1 VTVHRVRLG
10 KVVMLSCVMAIGLA
24 RIASAQSGL
33 TGLVTDATGGA
44 LPGVTVEATSP
55 ALIEGTRAAF
65 TDGQGR
71 YSIVDLR
78 PGVYTV
84 TFKLTGFA
92 AVRHEGV
99 ELPAAF
105 TATVN
110 VELKVSSLEETI
122 SVTGQ
127 SPVVDVQ
134 STAKTQVMSRDVL
147 DSVPNSRS
155 WSSIGSLTPGIKM
168 DKPNVGGAEF
178 AQNSLLFAR
187 GSSARETAIEVDG
200 MSVGVNSPQSYL
212 MSYIDNALIQ
222 EVVYQTSGISAET
235 SRGGIRV
242 NMIPKEGGNTFSG
255 LGYAGLTPSS
265 FVSVNLPPELQNRGL
280 RGGES
285 VRHVHDVSLAPGGRI
300 IRDKLWFFASARWLS
315 TTQLTANTVQDN
327 GDQGQNKDIIGTG
340 IVRLTWQVT
349 PKNKIGAWY
358 GPQWKSRDHVMSAF
372 FDPEEAASVYL
383 TLDLHN
389 SQIKWTST
397 PTSRLLIEAGYSTAP
412 AAWGST
418 QQPGIY
424 VEQPEGVRTCQAT
437 PCFWE
442 AGYDQS
448 SSWYRKAPKN
458 DLDTLRRW
466 NASSTADNRNYTT
479 RDVVSGIVS
488 YVTGSHAFKAGAE
501 VEYGKYQLIVY
512 PNNASLIQNYRNG
525 VPTSVTV
532 RNSPSWATGP
542 FLDRDLGVF
551 VQDTW
556 TIRRLTAT
564 MGVRAERFR
573 SSLREQAAPPGRFAP
588 ARNFAAVP
596 NLPNW
601 FDVVPRLGAAY
612 DVFGN
617 GKTALKFTFGQAM
630 ESESTGF
637 AARYN
642 PMVSQADTRT
652 WTDRDL
658 QNRNLPTNGD
668 DIAQDNEIGPSNNN
682 QFGIR
687 ASRNPDPNI
696 KRPYDLMYSAGIDRE
711 VLPRV
716 SVSGTY
722 YRRNVYRQEFQD
734 NLLRSLSDWTPV
746 TVYDPIDGAPLRA
759 YNLNVAK
766 RGLVDILDSNSA
778 NSDVRRR
785 TYNGFELSANARLP
799 KGGVV
804 FGGWSVE
811 RTINVTCDGSTPPPT
826 PGDAATPSGASQP
839 DDPNTLRFCDQAGF
853 DEASGVDIKIPWL
866 SEFKLGISHPLPWGL
881 EGSAG
886 YVSYPARET
895 RIDWRITPGTRYAAN
910 CPGACTPGALVIP
923 SMTESQLIVRLTPP
937 GTRFLDRWN
946 QLDLSLRRKFNF
958 GGSRR
963 ITLGITAFNALNNA
977 ALLDQNV
984 NFGSGLGTPT
994 DVMVPRIVRVESH
1007 ITF

>member
-1 VTVHRVRLG
+1 VVYRVRRGNVVILAALLALG
-10 KVVMLSCVMAIGLA
+10 LP
-24 RIASAQSGL
+24 RIVSAQSAL
-33 TGLVTDATGGA
+33 TGLVTDATGA
-44 LPGVTVEATSP
+44 VLPGVTVEAASP
-55 ALIEGTRAAF
+55 ALIEGSRTAF

-78 PGVYTV
+78 PGVYSL
-84 TFKLTGFA
+84 TFTLQGFS
-92 AVRHEGV
+92 VVKREGM

-110 VELKVSSLEETI
+110 VELSVGAVGETI
-122 SVTGQ
+122 NVSGQ

-134 STAKTQVMSRDVL
+134 TTAKTQVMSRAIL

-187 GSSARETAIEVDG
+187 GATARETAVEVDG
-200 MSVGVNSPQSYL
+200 MSVGVNSPQNNL
-212 MSYIDNALIQ
+212 MTYIDNALIQ

-235 SRGGIRV
+235 SRGGVRV

-255 LGYAGLTPSS
+255 LGYMGLTPSS

-285 VRHVHDVSLAPGGRI
+285 VRHVHDVSISPGGRI
-300 IRDKLWFFASARWLS
+300 IRDKLWFFTSARWLS

-327 GDQGQNKDIIGTG
+327 GEQGQNKDYIGSALL
-340 IVRLTWQVT
+340 RLTWQVS
-349 PKNKIGAWY
+349 PKNKIGVWY
-358 GPQWKSRDHVMSAF
+358 GPQWKGRDHVMSAF
-372 FDPEEAASVYL
+372 FDPEEAATVYL
-383 TLDLHN
+383 TLNLSN
-389 SQIKWTST
+389 AQVKWTST

-424 VEQPEGVRTCQAT
+424 VEEPAGVRTCQAT

-448 SSWYRKAPKN
+448 SMWYRKAPKV

-466 NASSTADNRNYTT
+466 NAGAADNRNYTT
-479 RDVVSGIVS
+479 RDVVSGSVS

-501 VEYGKYQLIVY
+501 IEYGKYELIVY
-512 PNNASLIQNYRNG
+512 SNNASLVQNYRNG
-525 VPTSVTV
+525 IPTSVTV

-542 FLDRDLGVF
+542 FMNGDTGVY

-564 MGVRAERFR
+564 LGLRAESFR
-573 SSLREQAAPPGRFAP
+573 SSLRAQIAPPGRFAP
-588 ARNFAAVP
+588 AREFAAVP
-596 NLPNW
+596 DLPNW
-601 FDVVPRLGAAY
+601 FDLAPRLGAAY
-612 DVFGN
+612 DLFGN
-617 GKTALKFTFGQAM
+617 GKTALKFTFGRAM
-630 ESESTGF
+630 SSESTGF

-642 PMVSQADTRT
+642 AMVSQTDTRT
-652 WTDRDL
+652 WTDRDRL
-658 QNRNLPTNGD
+658 NRDLPTNGD

-682 QFGIR
+682 QFGLR
-687 ASRNPDPNI
+687 APRNADPNI
-696 KRPYDLMYSAGIDRE
+696 KRPYDLMYTVGVDRE
-711 VLPRV
+711 LLPRV
-716 SVSGTY
+716 SASATY
-722 YRRNVYRQEFQD
+722 YRRSFYRLELQD

-746 TVYDPIDGAPLRA
+746 TVYDPIDGAPIQA

-766 RGLVDILDSNSA
+766 RGLVDILDTNTP
-778 NSDVRRR
+778 NSDLRRR
-785 TYNGFELSANARLP
+785 TYRGLELSANARLP
-799 KGGVV
+799 KGGLV
-804 FGGWSVE
+804 FGGWSIE
-811 RTINVTCDGSTPPPT
+811 RTLDVTCDGSTPLPPST
-826 PGDAATPSGASQP
+826 ASQP
-839 DDPNTLRFCDQAGF
+839 DDPNTLRFCNQAGF
-853 DEASGVDIKIPWL
+853 DEASGIEVKMPWL

-895 RIDWRITPGTRYAAN
+895 RIEWRITPGTRYATN

-937 GTRFLDRWN
+937 GTRYLDRWN
-946 QLDLSLRRKFNF
+946 QLDLSVRRRFTL
-958 GGSRR
+958 GGTRK
-963 ITLGITAFNALNNA
+963 ITLGLTAYNVLNNA
-977 ALLDQNV
+977 ALLEENV
-984 NFGSGLGTPT
+984 NFGAGLGTPT
-994 DVMVPRIVRVESH
+994 DVLVPRILRVESH

>member
-1 VTVHRVRLG
+1 VTLNRICIN
-10 KVVMLSCVMAIGLA
+10 KVALLACVLAVGLPG
-24 RIASAQSGL
+24 IAAAQSGL
-33 TGLVTDATGGA
+33 TGLVTDTTGGV
-44 LPGVTVEATSP
+44 LPGVVVEARSP
-55 ALIEGTRAAF
+55 ALIEGSRTAAS
-65 TDGQGR
+65 DGQGR
-71 YSIVDLR
+71 YTIVDLR

-84 TFKLTGFA
+84 TFTLSGFTV
-92 AVRHEGV
+92 VRREGL
-99 ELPAAF
+99 ELPASF

-110 VELKVSSLEETI
+110 AELSVSALGETI
-122 SVTGQ
+122 NVSGQ

-134 STAKTQVMSRDVL
+134 TTAKTTVMSREVL
-147 DSVPNSRS
+147 DSVPNART
-155 WSSIGSLTPGIKM
+155 WTSIGSLTPGIKM

-178 AQNSLLFAR
+178 AQNALIFAR

-212 MSYIDNALIQ
+212 MTYIDNALIQ

-242 NMIPKEGGNTFSG
+242 NMVPKEGGNTFNG
-255 LGYAGLTPSS
+255 LGYLGLTPSS

-285 VRHVHDVSLAPGGRI
+285 VRHVHDVSFAPGGRI
-300 IRDKLWFFASARWLS
+300 IRDKLWFFTSARWLS
-315 TTQLTANTVQDN
+315 TTQLTANTVQDS
-327 GDQGQNKDIIGTG
+327 GEQGQNKDVIGTG

-349 PKNKIGAWY
+349 PKNKIGVWY
-358 GPQWKSRDHVMSAF
+358 GPQWKSRDHVMAAF
-372 FDPEEAASVYL
+372 YDPEEAATVYL
-383 TLDLHN
+383 TMDLHN
-389 SQIKWTST
+389 NQIKWTST
-397 PTSRLLIEAGYSTAP
+397 PTNRLLIEAGYSTAP

-424 VEQPEGVRTCQAT
+424 VEEPAGVRTCQAT

-442 AGYDQS
+442 AGYDQTS
-448 SSWYRKAPKN
+448 AWYRKAPKV
-458 DLDTLRRW
+458 DLDTLKRW
-466 NASSTADNRNYTT
+466 NAGAADNRFYTT
-479 RDVVSGIVS
+479 RDVVSGSVS
-488 YVTGSHAFKAGAE
+488 YVTGSHAFKVGAE
-501 VEYGKYQLIVY
+501 VEYGKYQAIVY
-512 PNNASLIQNYRNG
+512 SNNASLVQNYRNG
-525 VPTSVTV
+525 APTSVAV

-542 FLDRDLGVF
+542 FLDRDMGVF

-556 TIRRLTAT
+556 AIRRLTAT
-564 MGVRAERFR
+564 LGVRAEIFR
-573 SSLREQAAPPGRFAP
+573 SSLRAQAAPPGRFAP

-601 FDVVPRLGAAY
+601 FDVVPRLGASY
-612 DVFGN
+612 DLFGD
-617 GKTALKFTFGQAM
+617 GKTALKFSFGQAM
-630 ESESTGF
+630 ASESTGF

-658 QNRNLPTNGD
+658 QNRNLATNGD
-668 DIAQDNEIGPSNNN
+668 DIAQDNEIGPSSNN

-696 KRPYDLMYSAGIDRE
+696 KRPYDLLYSAGIDRE

-716 SVSGTY
+716 SVSATY
-722 YRRNVYRQEFQD
+722 YRRNFYRLEFQD
-734 NLLRSLSDWTPV
+734 NLLRSLNDWTPV
-746 TVYDPIDGAPLRA
+746 TVYDPIDGAPIRA

-766 RGLVDILDSNSA
+766 RGLVDILDTNTP
-778 NSDVRRR
+778 NSDLRRR

-799 KGGVV
+799 KGGLI

-811 RTINVTCDGSTPPPT
+811 RTLDVTCDGSTPLPT
-826 PGDAATPSGASQP
+826 PSTNALPSGATQP
-839 DDPNTLRFCDQAGF
+839 DDPNTLRFCNQSGF
-853 DEASGVDIKIPWL
+853 DEESGVDIRMPWL
-866 SEFKLGISHPLPWGL
+866 SEFKLGVSHPLPWGL

-937 GTRFLDRWN
+937 GTRYLDRWN
-946 QLDLSLRRKFNF
+946 QFDLSVRRRFSL
-958 GGSRR
+958 GGARKMT
-963 ITLGITAFNALNNA
+963 IGVTAYNVLNNA
-977 ALLDQNV
+977 ALLEENV
-984 NFGSGLGTPT
+984 NFGTGLGTPT